1 MSGKRLTILLILIAI
16 FAGGVFA
23 LKTIIKVG
31 QEPAGSNS
39 SDSQVIR
46 GFVET
51 LLPSGK
57 VIVVKKDD
65 GTEVLLSLSDAST
78 ITDELGEDL
87 FYTDVKVGMPI
98 SASGIRDVKDNVVIP
113 SLITVQLSYAN
124 RGFMQ
129 VLSESLQP
137 VYYSLRYNEALWK
150 PSTTTVSLAY
160 NLVPG
165 CVLEPSGTPP
175 AIPGDWVKSV
185 TERRISSSIFQDAR
199 YTLKGEHQLRV
210 ITLEDP
216 GGKYGASG
224 EDVLRSPQDFVVKYP
239 KSISG
244 PALADCSRAVDEILS
259 SFLLRQASQNSL
271 LIEPKSPIS
280 VFAGEDFTL
289 RGVARAFDGN
299 IYLTIVNGAGGKV
312 LSRAISVKT
321 AEGAR
326 FGRFQTELR
335 IPKTA
340 ESRLQL
346 RLFQYS
352 PSSGA
357 VIDLIQL
364 PLTAK

>member
-1 MSGKRLTILLILIAI
+1 MLVAI
-16 FAGGVFA
+16 FTGGVFA
-23 LKTIIKVG
+23 LKTVIKIG
-31 QEPAGSNS
+31 QPPAGSNLGDPRIS
-39 SDSQVIR
+39 R

-98 SASGIRDVKDNVVIP
+98 SASGIRDIKDNVIIP
-113 SLITVQLSYAN
+113 SLVTVQLAYASH
-124 RGFMQ
+124 GFMQ

-137 VYYSLRYNEALWK
+137 VYYSLRYNETLWK
-150 PSTTTVSLAY
+150 SSTTTVSLAY

-165 CVLEPSGTPP
+165 CVLEPSGQAPQ
-175 AIPGDWVKSV
+175 IPGDWVRSA
-185 TERRISSSIFQDAR
+185 TERRIGGNIFQDAR
-199 YTLKGEHQLRV
+199 YTLKGVHQLRV

-216 GGKYGASG
+216 GEKYGARG

-239 KSISG
+239 ASISG
-244 PALADCSRAVDEILS
+244 PALADCSRAVDEVIS

-271 LIEPKSPIS
+271 LVEPKSPIS

-299 IYLTIVNGAGGKV
+299 IYLTVVNEVGNKV
-312 LSRAISVKT
+312 LSRAIPVKV

-346 RLFQYS
+346 RLFQYF